1 MKVKIGPYKNWIG
14 PYQIADKLCFW
25 AKPVADKH
33 GFKHKPDWVHNFGR
47 WLSENKQ
54 GEDSVLSKVCSWVAS
69 KRHQEVYVQIDRHDT
84 WSMDH
89 TLAHIILPMLKQ
101 LQDTKHGA
109 PFVADEDVP
118 DELRSIWALP
128 KEHDYDTDSNH
139 FVRWDWVLAEMIFAF
154 ECKLDD
160 DWENQYS
167 SGETDY
173 VFEPCEDDS
182 SLSAMTKGPKHTYEV
197 DSEGLKKQ
205 QDRISNGFRLFGK
218 YYECLWD

>member
-1 MKVKIGPYKNWIG
+1 MKVKIGPYKNWVG
-14 PYQIADKLCFW
+14 PYQIAEKLCFW
-25 AKPVADKH
+25 AKPVKDKH
-33 GFKHKPDWVHNFGR
+33 GFKHRPDWVHDFGE
-47 WLSENKQ
+47 WLAGK
-54 GEDSVLSKVCSWVAS
+54 DDHDTWLTKVCLWVEK
-69 KRHQEVYVQIDRHDT
+69 KRTRNIQVKIHNYDT

-89 TLAHIILPMLKQ
+89 TLAHIVLPMLKQ

-109 PFVADEDVP
+109 PQVADEDVP

-128 KEHDYDTDSNH
+128 KEQEWDIDSNH
-139 FVRWDWVLAEMIFAF
+139 FLRWDWVLNEMIFAF

-167 SGETDY
+167 SGKTDY
-173 VFEPCEDDS
+173 VFEPCEGDS
-182 SLSAMTKGPKHTYEV
+182 SLSTMTEGPKHTYEI

-218 YYECLWD
+218 YYESLWD